1 MSAPVNFTAPF
12 HALIVAAGTG
22 QRAGG
27 GVPKQYRLLA
37 GKPVLRRTVDAFAG
51 TPGLQSITVVIGA
64 GQEADCASALSGIET
79 LTVVPGGASRQ
90 ESVRNGLEDLTRR
103 LGDAAEAA
111 VVLIHDAARPFAT
124 PRMIQSVSETAHRAG
139 AALPALPV
147 VDTLKSAAADGTVA
161 ATVPRAGLHRA
172 QTPQGFRLGAIL
184 AAHRAAD
191 PAQEATDDAMLAEL
205 AGLPITLVPGEETNV
220 KLTTEA
226 DFAAAEQR
234 LSVARETRTG
244 MGFDVHRLVTGDH
257 LWLCGIRIDHD
268 QTLLGHSDA
277 DVGLHAITDA
287 ILGALGDGDI
297 GQHFPP
303 SDPQWKGA
311 PSDAFLRHAATLA
324 ARRDAKIL
332 HVDATLICE
341 APKVGPH
348 RAAMRARVAD
358 ILGLSKDRVS
368 IKATT
373 TEKLGFTGRGEGIAC
388 QAVATL
394 SLPPYEDE
402 SE

>member
-1 MSAPVNFTAPF
+1 MSASVNFTAPF
-12 HALIVAAGTG
+12 HVVIVAAGTG

-37 GKPVLRRTVDAFAG
+37 GKPVLRRTVDAFID
-51 TPGLQSITVVIGA
+51 TPGLQTITVVIGS
-64 GQEADCASALSGIET
+64 GQEEDCATALFGVDALAI
-79 LTVVPGGASRQ
+79 VPGGASRQ
-90 ESVRNGLEDLTRR
+90 ESVRNGLEDLADR
-103 LGDAAEAA
+103 LGTDSKEA
-111 VVLIHDAARPFAT
+111 VVLIHDAARPFASS
-124 PRMIQSVSETAHRAG
+124 RMIQSIAETAFRTG

-147 VDTLKSAAADGTVA
+147 VDTLKSEAADGTVA

-172 QTPQGFRLGAIL
+172 QTPQGFHLSAIL
-184 AAHRAAD
+184 AAHRNAD
-191 PAQEATDDAMLAEL
+191 PARDATDDAMLAEV
-205 AGLPITLVPGEETNV
+205 AGLPVTLVPGEETNV

-244 MGFDVHRLVTGDH
+244 MGFDVHRLVAGDH

-268 QTLLGHSDA
+268 RTLLGHSDA

-287 ILGALGDGDI
+287 ILGALGGGDI

-311 PSDAFLRHAATLA
+311 PSDAFLRHAAALA

-332 HVDATLICE
+332 HIDATLICE

-348 RAAMRARVAD
+348 REAMRARVAD
-358 ILGLSKDRVS
+358 ILGLPKDRVS

-394 SLPPYEDE
+394 SLPPIEDA